1 MKNISEKKLNA
12 LKKASDILV
21 EVSNKND
28 GCVSEPYAWELSQNL
43 NKLVKHLEKN
53 KN

>member
-1 MKNISEKKLNA
+1 MIIYFLLYISENGVF
-12 LKKASDILV
+12 I
-21 EVSNKND
+21 NKND

-43 NKLVKHLEKN
+43 NKLVKYLEKN